1 MSDPSPDNGCKSL
14 QIMLATFDLIIEF
27 YSAVKLDELARSLNA
42 AEIKHNND
50 LAHQIRLKTVEY
62 SAAAT
67 ACRNGGY
74 PDPHPDL
81 R

>member
-1 MSDPSPDNGCKSL
+1 MADPRPDDGCKSL

-27 YSAVKLDELARSLNA
+27 YDPERLDDLARSLND
-42 AEIKHNND
+42 AETKSNQE
-50 LAHQIRLKTVEY
+50 LTKQILFKTLEY
-62 SAAAT
+62 SQAAT

-81 R
+81 K